1 MSTPCQTYIGWIE
14 DVLSAADDALSFLKS
29 INVFGWANSYINEI
43 LSTISELKGD
53 LSSIEANDC
62 AEIDTIIS
70 WVETIAGWITTLM
83 SL

>member
-1 MSTPCQTYIGWIE
+1 MTTPCQTYIGWIE

-29 INVFGWANSYINEI
+29 IDVFGWANGYINEV

>member
-29 INVFGWANSYINEI
+29 INIFGWANSDINEV

-62 AEIDTIIS
+62 AEINTIIS

>member
-1 MSTPCQTYIGWIE
+1 MSTPCLTYIGWIE

-29 INVFGWANSYINEI
+29 INIFGWANSYINEV

-62 AEIDTIIS
+62 AEINTIIS

>member
-1 MSTPCQTYIGWIE
+1 
-14 DVLSAADDALSFLKS
+14 V
-29 INVFGWANSYINEI
+29 
-43 LSTISELKGD
+43 ISELKGD

-70 WVETIAGWITTLM
+70 WVETVAGWITTLM

>member
-1 MSTPCQTYIGWIE
+1 MPSLPYVLVRWFSTVRWVTNSARAICLFVFP
-14 DVLSAADDALSFLKS
+14 SAASCA
-29 INVFGWANSYINEI
+29 IR
-43 LSTISELKGD
+43 
-53 LSSIEANDC
+53 SSLGVSASRPRMASRLGLHDC